1 LILPNNILLQKIK
14 KQHLYYDKKSK
25 EPFTNKIKRK
35 YKLAGNC
42 LLEHYFFHVLTRTK
56 DACKKACTLTLRL
69 KDWENR
75 NKCFQLADI
84 GYCDLTKFDRIERV
98 LLLKKIKDKDNG
110 FPYVAKLSD
119 FKYKELINLASKKLR
134 YSHIST
140 EAIQVIEK
148 GILPSFD
155 DLLSKLN
162 LK

>member
-1 LILPNNILLQKIK
+1 MILPDNILLKKIK

-25 EPFTNKIKRK
+25 EPFINKIKRK

-84 GYCDLTKFDRIERV
+84 GYCDLTKFEWIERV
-98 LLLKKIKDKDNG
+98 LLLKKIKDKNNS

-119 FKYKELINLASKKLR
+119 SKY
-134 YSHIST
+134 
-140 EAIQVIEK
+140 
-148 GILPSFD
+148 
-155 DLLSKLN
+155 
-162 LK
+162 

>member
-1 LILPNNILLQKIK
+1 M
-14 KQHLYYDKKSK
+14 
-25 EPFTNKIKRK
+25 
-35 YKLAGNC
+35 
-42 LLEHYFFHVLTRTK
+42 
-56 DACKKACTLTLRL
+56 

-84 GYCDLTKFDRIERV
+84 GYCDLTKFEWIKRV

-119 FKYKELINLASKKLR
+119 SKYQKLMALASKKLK

-140 EAIQVIEK
+140 ETIQVIEEA
-148 GILPSFD
+148 ISLSFD
-155 DLLSKLN
+155 ELLSKFN